1 MRSGRHASG
10 KEMDMAR
17 PMALARRFAAVACAL
32 SLSLPALAQQGPGAG
47 STKRNYNTE
56 LKSVAEGLG
65 KRLNVTIVVDPFL
78 AVAAK
83 PIEPNAARIE
93 EALDALVAGMKG
105 ATWRKAYRQQAEA
118 NAVPSAD
125 KLCAAVRALDV
136 LEQTGLVVENNRT
149 RRATL
154 YSKDFPVPANFADEL
169 QGQRFTTTPLY
180 VIYATSTGASA
191 GGATTADRFFD
202 LQKQQM
208 ALMMEM
214 SPEQMAQ
221 AMSQSMQ
228 MFMNMDPGT
237 RSQFMG
243 NMMRAGIQMWSSLP
257 ADQRQQMVGQLM
269 QNAQQAMG
277 QAGQGGGRRP

>member
-1 MRSGRHASG
+1 
-10 KEMDMAR
+10 MAR
-17 PMALARRFAAVACAL
+17 LMAVARWFAAAACAL

-78 AVAAK
+78 AVASK

-269 QNAQQAMG
+269 HNAQQAMG